1 MKCDQLKN
9 YIPDL
14 LLDELDDKIKSEIEN
29 HLSLCPACKAEVENL
44 STVWL
49 KLGSI
54 PEEQPATDLRL
65 RFDTM
70 LEAYQQGLQQAKV
83 RKNWREVVN
92 GWLEKWLPRQPIFQ
106 FATAIILLFIGV
118 VIGSRL
124 NFVKSHHG
132 EMAQLRSEIQDMQR
146 TVALSLLKQQSP
158 SERLQGVSLSYQL
171 EQPNSEILTTLLN
184 TLNYDSNVNVRLA
197 TIDALYLF
205 SDRPMI
211 RQGLI
216 ESLARQESPLVQ
228 IEIINLLVEIR
239 EKRSIQALRQL
250 IEDNHL
256 NTEVKE
262 RAEWGIGQL

>member
-14 LLDELDDKIKSEIEN
+14 LLDELDEKTKFEIEN
-29 HLSLCPACKAEVENL
+29 HLSICPACKAEVENL
-44 STVWL
+44 STVWI
-49 KLGSI
+49 KLGLI
-54 PEEQPATDLRL
+54 PEGQPSADLRI

-83 RKNWREVVN
+83 RKNWRKVMN
-92 GWLEKWLPRQPIFQ
+92 SWLEKWLPRQPIFQ
-106 FATAIILLFIGV
+106 FATAISLLFIGLA
-118 VIGSRL
+118 IGSRL
-124 NFVKSHHG
+124 NLIKSHNG
-132 EMAQLRSEIQDMQR
+132 EMAQLRSEVQNMR
-146 TVALSLLKQQSP
+146 RMVALSLLKQQSP

-171 EQPNSEILTTLLN
+171 EQPNSEILTTLLS
-184 TLNYDSNVNVRLA
+184 TLNYDPNVNVRLA

-228 IEIINLLVEIR
+228 IEIIDLLVEIR

-250 IEDNHL
+250 IKNNRL
-256 NTEVKE
+256 NPDVRE
-262 RAEWGIGQL
+262 RAQWGIGQL

>member
-1 MKCDQLKN
+1 MKCDQLRN
-9 YIPDL
+9 HISDL
-14 LLDELDDKIKSEIEN
+14 LLDQLDNETKSEIEQ
-29 HLSLCPACKAEVENL
+29 HLSICQACEAEIKNL
-44 STVWL
+44 SAVWA

-54 PEEQPATDLRL
+54 PEEQPSADLRL

-70 LEAYQQGLQQAKV
+70 LEAYQQGLRQATV

-92 GWLEKWLPRQPIFQ
+92 SWLEKWLPRQPIFQ
-106 FATAIILLFIGV
+106 LATATILLIIGV

-124 NFVKSHHG
+124 NLVKSPNG
-132 EMAQLRSEIQDMQR
+132 EMAQLRSEVQNMQR
-146 TVALSLLKQQSP
+146 MVALSLLKQQSP

-184 TLNYDSNVNVRLA
+184 TLKYDPNVNVRLA
-197 TIDALYLF
+197 TVDALYLF

-228 IEIINLLVEIR
+228 IEIIDLLVEIR

-250 IEDNHL
+250 IKDNHL
-256 NTEVKE
+256 NPDVRE
-262 RAEWGIGQL
+262 RAKWGIGQL

>member
-1 MKCDQLKN
+1 MKCDQLKSH
-9 YIPDL
+9 IPDL
-14 LLDELDDKIKSEIEN
+14 LLDQLDKESKSEIEK
-29 HLSLCPACKAEVENL
+29 HLSICQGCKAEFENL
-44 STVWL
+44 NTVWE

-54 PEEQPATDLRL
+54 SEQQPGADLRL
-65 RFDTM
+65 RFETM
-70 LEAYQQGLQQAKV
+70 LEAYKQGLQQAKL

-92 GWLEKWLPRQPIFQ
+92 CWLEKWLPKKPIFQ
-106 FATAIILLFIGV
+106 LATATMLLIIGV

-124 NFVKSHHG
+124 NLVKSHNG
-132 EMAQLRSEIQDMQR
+132 EMAQLRSEVQNMQR
-146 TVALSLLKQQSP
+146 MVALSMLKQQSP

-184 TLNYDSNVNVRLA
+184 TLNYDPNVNVRLA

-228 IEIINLLVEIR
+228 IEIIDLLVEIR

-250 IEDNHL
+250 IKDNHL
-256 NTEVKE
+256 NSDVRE
-262 RAEWGIGQL
+262 RAQWGIGQL

>member
-14 LLDELDDKIKSEIEN
+14 LLDEIDQKTRLEIEKHLSICHDCKTEIEN
-29 HLSLCPACKAEVENL
+29 LS
-44 STVWL
+44 SVWT

-54 PEEQPATDLRL
+54 PERQPSADLRL

-70 LEAYQQGLQQAKV
+70 LEAYQQGLRQAAV

-92 GWLEKWLPRQPIFQ
+92 GWLEKWLPRQPIVQ

-118 VIGSRL
+118 LIGSRL
-124 NFVKSHHG
+124 SLVKSHNG
-132 EMAQLRSEIQDMQR
+132 EMAQLRSEVQDMQR

-171 EQPNSEILTTLLN
+171 QQPNSEILITLLN
-184 TLNYDSNVNVRLA
+184 TLNYDPNVNVRLA

-216 ESLARQESPLVQ
+216 ESLSKQESPLVQ
-228 IEIINLLVEIR
+228 IAIIDLLVEIR

-250 IEDNHL
+250 IKDNHL
-256 NTEVKE
+256 NPDVRE
-262 RAEWGIGQL
+262 RAKWGIGQL

>member
-14 LLDELDDKIKSEIEN
+14 LLDELDERTKSEIEQ
-29 HLSLCPACKAEVENL
+29 HLSICQKCEEEVENL
-44 STVWL
+44 SMVWT

-54 PEEQPATDLRL
+54 PEQQPSSDLRL
-65 RFDTM
+65 RFETM
-70 LEAYQQGLQQAKV
+70 LEAYKQGLQQAIV
-83 RKNWREVVN
+83 RKRLREVVN
-92 GWLEKWLPRQPIFQ
+92 SWLEKWLPRQPIFQ
-106 FATAIILLFIGV
+106 LATAMILLIIGV

-124 NFVKSHHG
+124 NLVKSHNG
-132 EMAQLRSEIQDMQR
+132 EMTQLRSEVQNMR
-146 TVALSLLKQQSP
+146 RMVALSLLKQQSP

-184 TLNYDSNVNVRLA
+184 TLNYDPNVNVRLA

-216 ESLARQESPLVQ
+216 ESLARQQSPLVQ
-228 IEIINLLVEIR
+228 IEIIDLLVEIR
-239 EKRSIQALRQL
+239 EKRSIQALRKL

-256 NTEVKE
+256 NTDVRE
-262 RAEWGIGQL
+262 RAKWGIGKL

>member
-1 MKCDQLKN
+1 MKCEQLKN
-9 YIPDL
+9 YIPGL
-14 LLDELDDKIKSEIEN
+14 LLGELDEKTKSEIEN
-29 HLSLCPACKAEVENL
+29 HLSICRACKAEVENL
-44 STVWL
+44 STVWT

-54 PEEQPATDLRL
+54 PEEEPSTDLRL

-70 LEAYQQGLQQAKV
+70 LEAYQQGMQQAKV
-83 RKNWREVVN
+83 RKNWREVMN

-106 FATAIILLFIGV
+106 FATAITLLFIGLA
-118 VIGSRL
+118 IGSRL
-124 NFVKSHHG
+124 NFVKSHNG
-132 EMAQLRSEIQDMQR
+132 EMAQLRSEVQNMQR
-146 TVALSLLKQQSP
+146 MVALSLLKQQSP

-184 TLNYDSNVNVRLA
+184 TLNYDPNVNVRLA

-216 ESLARQESPLVQ
+216 ESLSRQESPLVQ
-228 IEIINLLVEIR
+228 IAIIDLLVEIR
-239 EKRSIQALRQL
+239 EKRSIQALRKL

-256 NTEVKE
+256 NADVRD
-262 RAEWGIGQL
+262 RAKWGIGQL